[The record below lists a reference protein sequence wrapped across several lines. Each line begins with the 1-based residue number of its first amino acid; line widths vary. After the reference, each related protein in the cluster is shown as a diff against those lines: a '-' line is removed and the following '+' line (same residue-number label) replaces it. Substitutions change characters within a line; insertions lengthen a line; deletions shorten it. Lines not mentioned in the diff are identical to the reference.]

1 MSAEAA
7 HAAEILAQ
15 LSAPERL
22 RALAELARRGKD
34 GATVAELANALDV
47 PVPKAGAMLARLKA
61 IGVATGTGTGV
72 YRARLDALR
81 EAAADLDRHQPI
93 SNLLVVYPELRNL
106 FSHGRLTTFPPTLSE
121 RWELLSEMLTRF
133 LDLDGP
139 CDEDEINRRLS
150 GVTDDVAGAR
160 RMLVDTG
167 WLERDRAGTTY
178 GTSRL
183 LSARGKPTPDS

>member
-7 HAAEILAQ
+7 HAAEVLAQ
-15 LSAPERL
+15 LSDPGRL

-34 GATVAELANALDV
+34 GATAAELAHALDV
-47 PVPKAGAMLARLKA
+47 PVPKAGHALARLKA
-61 IGVATGTGTGV
+61 IGVVTGTGTGV

-81 EAAADLDRHQPI
+81 EAAADLDRQQPI
-93 SNLLVVYPELRNL
+93 SRLLVVYPELRNF

-150 GVTDDVAGAR
+150 AVTDDVAGAR

-178 GTSRL
+178 GTSRTL
-183 LSARGKPTPDS
+183 PTREDTITS